1 MPVIRRFP
9 NLPPS
14 LRFLL
19 ILFFALGSS
28 SLANAQDWSYRV
40 RPGDTL
46 WDLGARH
53 LRSDRPWQQLQAHNS
68 IADPYHLRPGQTLR
82 FPIAWLRLRP
92 APARLL
98 ALRGTV
104 TLRDKEG
111 AAARQMVNGQDLGIG
126 NELATGPDSSA
137 TLEFADG
144 SRLQLRENSVIRLD
158 RLSEYG
164 HTGMVDTR
172 VRLQQG
178 RTQHQ
183 VTPAKGPASR
193 YIIQS
198 PAATSSVR
206 GTRFRVSA
214 GDAGKDAATE
224 VLEGKV
230 LVSSSLDE
238 GLFLPGQAALQ
249 HEGARLVS
257 TALPPAP
264 VLEVLQ
270 HPLGPF
276 PVRVSWKPVAGAAAY
291 RVEVVD
297 ALIPEILVFAR
308 NTDRVETD
316 VDSLPPGEYRLLV
329 RAVTVEGVEG
339 EDAHAPVTVADAPA
353 PPLTIRP
360 AQGETLSSARPRFE
374 WTRNPQAAA
383 TILQIARD
391 ASFREVLAEQ
401 STNGTRLRPDQ
412 PLANGDYFWR
422 VASRGMQGQQSAFSQ
437 PRSMTVTD
445 EPVVTGM
452 QAPVARR
459 GQLTIRWQ
467 QSESAQ
473 RYRVQISR
481 DPAFSRLLL
490 DREVEAPEVTLDRPS
505 AGTWRIR
512 FQRIEDDGYAG
523 PFSAPQELKLPCRLC
538 YVGGGAL
545 LLLLAL

>member
-1 MPVIRRFP
+1 MIRRFP
-9 NLPPS
+9 NPS
-14 LRFLL
+14 LSLGFLL
-19 ILFFALGSS
+19 VLLLTLGSS
-28 SLANAQDWSYRV
+28 ALAHAQDWSYRV

-53 LRSDRPWQQLQAHNS
+53 LRPDRPWQQLQAHNG
-68 IADPYHLRPGQTLR
+68 IADPYRLRPGQTLR
-82 FPIAWLRLRP
+82 FPIAWLRMRP
-92 APARLL
+92 APATLL
-98 ALRGTV
+98 ALRGMV

-111 AAARQMVNGQDLGIG
+111 TAARPVADGQDLRIG

-144 SRLQLRENSVIRLD
+144 SKLQLRENSVIRLD
-158 RLSEYG
+158 KLSQYG

-183 VTPAKGPASR
+183 VTPATGPASR

-214 GDAGKDAATE
+214 GDAGKHAATE

-230 LVSSSLDE
+230 LVSSSLGE
-238 GLFLPGQAALQ
+238 GVFLPGQAALQ
-249 HEGARLVS
+249 NEGAGPASV
-257 TALPPAP
+257 ALLPAP
-264 VLEVLQ
+264 VLKGSQ
-270 HPLGPF
+270 QPLGAL
-276 PVRVSWKPVAGAAAY
+276 PVHVAWDPVAGAAAY

-308 NTDRVETD
+308 DTDRLEAGI
-316 VDSLPPGEYRLLV
+316 DSLPPGGYRLLV
-329 RAVTVEGVEG
+329 RAVSAEGVEG
-339 EDAHAPVTVADAPA
+339 EDAQVPMAVADAPA

-360 AQGETLSSARPRFE
+360 AQGETVSSARPRFE
-374 WTRNPQAAA
+374 WTRNPQATA
-383 TILQIARD
+383 TVLQIARD
-391 ASFREVLAEQ
+391 ASFRDVLAEQ
-401 STNGTRLRPDQ
+401 TTSGTRVRPDR
-412 PLANGDYFWR
+412 PLASGDYFWR
-422 VASRGMQGQQSAFSQ
+422 VASRGMQGQQSAFGQ
-437 PRSMTVTD
+437 PLSMTITD
-445 EPVVTGM
+445 EPAVTGM
-452 QAPVARR
+452 QPPVARR

-467 QSESAQ
+467 QSISAQ

-481 DPAFSRLLL
+481 DPAFSKLLL
-490 DREVEAPEVTLDRPS
+490 DREVEVPEVTLDRPS
-505 AGTWRIR
+505 TGTWHIR
-512 FQRIEDDGYAG
+512 FQRVEDDGYAG
-523 PFSAPQELKLPCRLC
+523 PFSAPQEFKLPCRLC